1 MGVPQPTEQQAVPK
15 RRFRWVRA
23 AADRL
28 PTKWIAGLGTGVF
41 LAATAAFGG
50 LDTVEAA
57 SLPELSAGE
66 EHRNDQL
73 AVTVKRAVIIDELTE
88 AGVTVEAGER
98 VLALI
103 VDAEN
108 LWDQP
113 LPTTRG
119 ASLSSTVALADHPD
133 VEPDGIARYDDTTA
147 NPWLQPGVP
156 ATIVLAWAVPAE
168 RYAGGDDVRVVLN
181 DETLFTGTA
190 VISGQYWDDPQAA
203 AAVTLELDDVGAG
216 VDTSEPDAGD
226 AEAE

>member
-1 MGVPQPTEQQAVPK
+1 MPN

-28 PTKWIAGLGTGVF
+28 PTKWIAGIGTGVF
-41 LAATAAFGG
+41 LAATAVFGG
-50 LDTVEAA
+50 LGTVEAA

-88 AGVTVEAGER
+88 AGVTVEPGER

-108 LWDQP
+108 LWNEP

-119 ASLSSTVALADHPD
+119 SSLSSSVALADHPE
-133 VEPDGIARYDDTTA
+133 VEPEGIARYDDTTA
-147 NPWLQPGVP
+147 SPWLQPGVP
-156 ATIVLAWAVPAE
+156 AAIVLAWVVPSE
-168 RYAGGDDVRVVLN
+168 RYADGDDVRVVLN

-190 VISGQYWDDPQAA
+190 VISGRFWDDPRAA
-203 AAVTLELDDVGAG
+203 AVVTLELDDVGAG
-216 VDTSEPDAGD
+216 ADASEPPAGD
-226 AEAE
+226 AEADR